1 MSNHNSR
8 KKECPIII
16 IEGRRQYSEIM
27 AEVCPN
33 QQKVL
38 GCTSGF
44 KDSARPHFYPCHTE
58 TTEYQRQK

>member
-8 KKECPIII
+8 KKKCPIII
-16 IEGRRQYSEIM
+16 IEGGEIM
-27 AEVCPN
+27 AEVFPN